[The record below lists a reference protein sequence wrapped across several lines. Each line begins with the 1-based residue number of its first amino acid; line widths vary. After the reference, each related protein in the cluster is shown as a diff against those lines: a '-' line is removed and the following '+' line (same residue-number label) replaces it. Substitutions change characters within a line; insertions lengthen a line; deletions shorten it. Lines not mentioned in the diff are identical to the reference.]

1 VKYYVYFDRYRHPRK
16 AVSEKELA
24 EKYDNDP
31 DVFLR
36 AVCAIAPNDE
46 VRQVVGHVG
55 VMRFASEKELSDY
68 FERTG
73 EEISGFFE
81 CEGESRPYN
90 F

>member
-24 EKYDNDP
+24 EKYNKDP
-31 DVFLR
+31 DAFLK
-36 AVCAIAPNDE
+36 AACGATSNPQIEQAI
-46 VRQVVGHVG
+46 GHVG
-55 VMRFASEKELSDY
+55 VMRFAGEKELSDY
-68 FERTG
+68 FERIG
-73 EEISGFFE
+73 EEIVGFYE

>member
-1 VKYYVYFDRYRHPRK
+1 MKYYVYFDQYRHPKK

-31 DVFLR
+31 EVFLR
-36 AVCAIAPNDE
+36 AVSATAPGDQ
-46 VRQVVGHVG
+46 VRQVAGHVG
-55 VMRFASEKELSDY
+55 IMRFASEKELGDF

-73 EEISGFFE
+73 EEIAGFFE
-81 CEGESRPYN
+81 CEGDSRPYN